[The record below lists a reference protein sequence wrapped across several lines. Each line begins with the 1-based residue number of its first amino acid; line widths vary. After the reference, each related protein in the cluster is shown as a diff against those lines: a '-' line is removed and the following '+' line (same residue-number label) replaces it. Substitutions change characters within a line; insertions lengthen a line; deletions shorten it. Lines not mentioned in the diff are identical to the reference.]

1 MQIIE
6 CENCHGYFELP
17 EDSFERLN
25 RVLKAGSGSIYLK
38 CPYCNETTA
47 LNRFT
52 DLYTDVGLLKR
63 TENPEVNIQ
72 YGLLPQKYEHCIQ
85 NLGVTVS
92 INHEQYKLY
101 SIKELFTNVNID
113 GHCYAQIRQLQGF
126 SNTLN
131 ELSEI
136 SSKERE
142 VLNDAL
148 AIGEGD
154 GSVLFA
160 LPKDFEL
167 SVFYTDGS
175 YISPLHLTINSLIK
189 KITNIK

>member
-1 MQIIE
+1 M
-6 CENCHGYFELP
+6 
-17 EDSFERLN
+17 
-25 RVLKAGSGSIYLK
+25 V
-38 CPYCNETTA
+38 
-47 LNRFT
+47 
-52 DLYTDVGLLKR
+52 
-63 TENPEVNIQ
+63 
-72 YGLLPQKYEHCIQ
+72 
-85 NLGVTVS
+85 
-92 INHEQYKLY
+92 
-101 SIKELFTNVNID
+101 
-113 GHCYAQIRQLQGF
+113 AQIRQLQGF

>member
-1 MQIIE
+1 M
-6 CENCHGYFELP
+6 P

-38 CPYCNETTA
+38 CPYCNGTTA

>member
-38 CPYCNETTA
+38 CPYCNGTTA

-113 GHCYAQIRQLQGF
+113 GF

>member
-6 CENCHGYFELP
+6 CENCYGYFELP
-17 EDSFERLN
+17 EDSFERLH
-25 RVLKAGSGSIYLK
+25 RVLKAGSGSIYIK
-38 CPYCNETTA
+38 CPYCNGTTA

-52 DLYTDVGLLKR
+52 DLYTDVGLPKR

-72 YGLLPQKYEHCIQ
+72 YGLLPQKYEQCIQ
-85 NLGVTVS
+85 NFGVTVS

-101 SIKELFTNVNID
+101 SIKELFTNVYID
-113 GHCYAQIRQLQGF
+113 GHFYAQIRQLQGF

-148 AIGEGD
+148 AIGERD

-167 SVFYTDGS
+167 FVFYTDGS

-189 KITNIK
+189 K

>member
-38 CPYCNETTA
+38 CPYCNGTTA
-47 LNRFT
+47 LN
-52 DLYTDVGLLKR
+52 
-63 TENPEVNIQ
+63 
-72 YGLLPQKYEHCIQ
+72 CIQ

>member
-38 CPYCNETTA
+38 CPYCNGTTA

-72 YGLLPQKYEHCIQ
+72 YGLLPQQFLSIMNNINYIRLKNCSRMSILMVIVMHKYG
-85 NLGVTVS
+85 N
-92 INHEQYKLY
+92 YK
-101 SIKELFTNVNID
+101 D
-113 GHCYAQIRQLQGF
+113 
-126 SNTLN
+126 
-131 ELSEI
+131 
-136 SSKERE
+136 
-142 VLNDAL
+142 
-148 AIGEGD
+148 
-154 GSVLFA
+154 
-160 LPKDFEL
+160 
-167 SVFYTDGS
+167 
-175 YISPLHLTINSLIK
+175 SLIL
-189 KITNIK
+189 

>member
-38 CPYCNETTA
+38 CPYCNGTTA

-142 VLNDAL
+142 VLMMLLRL
-148 AIGEGD
+148 AKEMGVYYLHCPRILNYLFFIQMVHI
-154 GSVLFA
+154 SVPF
-160 LPKDFEL
+160 
-167 SVFYTDGS
+167 T
-175 YISPLHLTINSLIK
+175 SL
-189 KITNIK
+189 

>member
-38 CPYCNETTA
+38 CPYCNGTTA

-63 TENPEVNIQ
+63 TENPEVNI
-72 YGLLPQKYEHCIQ
+72 
-85 NLGVTVS
+85 
-92 INHEQYKLY
+92 QYKLY

>member
-1 MQIIE
+1 M
-6 CENCHGYFELP
+6 
-17 EDSFERLN
+17 N

-38 CPYCNETTA
+38 CPYCNGTTA

-52 DLYTDVGLLKR
+52 DLYTDVWLLKR

-148 AIGEGD
+148 AIGEED